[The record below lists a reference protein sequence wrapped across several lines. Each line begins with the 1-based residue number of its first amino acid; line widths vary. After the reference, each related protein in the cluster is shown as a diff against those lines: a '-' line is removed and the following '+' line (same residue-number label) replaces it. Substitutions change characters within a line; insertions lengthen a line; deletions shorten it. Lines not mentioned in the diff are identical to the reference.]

1 MSAQNMR
8 SRNRAELERMSCP
21 RKLSVD
27 GSAVGARA
35 SSARSADN
43 QPAPTAGSDRNA
55 AAMIGLMV
63 EPGIAS

>member
-1 MSAQNMR
+1 
-8 SRNRAELERMSCP
+8 MSCP